1 MGRCKTLVLW
11 CQNDMVTE
19 EEKEIKTDNNFNT
32 WIGRNAC
39 GSVTAFLFLFGI
51 HHDTEELNSIPS
63 VQEAILR
70 KCCDLCT
77 AHSVPEHRWPF
88 RKTTIVLSWEAY
100 YTFVFEFEKK
110 TLPRTE
116 RNRKIK
122 KKCFAWCVKYL
133 RPIYWHIKYPH
144 RAWLTRKIIK

>member
-1 MGRCKTLVLW
+1 
-11 CQNDMVTE
+11 MVTE

-51 HHDTEELNSIPS
+51 LHDTEELISIPS

-100 YTFVFEFEKK
+100 YICIRIRKK
-110 TLPRTE
+110 NTAQ
-116 RNRKIK
+116 NRKK
-122 KKCFAWCVKYL
+122 
-133 RPIYWHIKYPH
+133 
-144 RAWLTRKIIK
+144 